1 MSILIWRFFISDFAY
16 PLPRQTALINCSLLL
31 YPVNVN
37 QQNINVCVICRFPL
51 DQAGLEALL
60 ARLPGLKI
68 VPFDSSD
75 PTQVL
80 VFDYGNSGASHLPER
95 SPLTAL
101 LLLVAGDECPDLQP
115 EDSRGVLG
123 LFSKN
128 ETAEALSI
136 AIRQLSR
143 GEAYLSPALALSL
156 LQRKQSREDPP
167 EVELSTLT
175 EREREVLGLLAEGL
189 SNKAIAAR
197 LYLSVRTVDGHLSNL
212 YARLG
217 VRSRTEAMRL
227 AIEHNLVSRI
237 R

>member
-1 MSILIWRFFISDFAY
+1 
-16 PLPRQTALINCSLLL
+16 
-31 YPVNVN
+31 
-37 QQNINVCVICRFPL
+37 
-51 DQAGLEALL
+51 LEALI
-60 ARLPGLKI
+60 ARLPGLMI
-68 VPFDSSD
+68 LPFDSID
-75 PTQVL
+75 PPQVL
-80 VFDYGNSGASHLPER
+80 VYEVGNSGSIDMPER
-95 SPLTAL
+95 SFQTAL
-101 LLLVAGDECPDLQP
+101 LLLVQGDEPPDLP
-115 EDSRGVLG
+115 TEVGRGVLG

-136 AIRQLSR
+136 AIRQLAR

-156 LQRKQSREDPP
+156 LQSKQSQEGLP
-167 EVELSTLT
+167 EVELSSLT

-227 AIEHNLVSRI
+227 AIEHDLVPRI

>member
-1 MSILIWRFFISDFAY
+1 MRAI
-16 PLPRQTALINCSLLL
+16 LL
-31 YPVNVN
+31 YSGIMS
-37 QQNINVCVICRFPL
+37 QRFINVSMIGRFPL

-60 ARLPGLKI
+60 ARLPGFRI
-68 VPFDSSD
+68 VPFGISD
-75 PTQVL
+75 PPQVL
-80 VFDYGNSGASHLPER
+80 VFDYGNGEACYLPKI
-95 SPLTAL
+95 SPYTAL
-101 LLLVAGDECPDLQP
+101 LLLVAGDECPDLPP
-115 EDSRGVLG
+115 EASKGVLG

-128 ETAEALSI
+128 ESVEALSI

-156 LQRKQSREDPP
+156 LQRKQSRENPP

-175 EREREVLGLLAEGL
+175 EREREVLVLLAEGL

-227 AIEHNLVSRI
+227 AIEHGLVS
-237 R
+237 

>member
-1 MSILIWRFFISDFAY
+1 
-16 PLPRQTALINCSLLL
+16 
-31 YPVNVN
+31 VN
-37 QQNINVCVICRFPL
+37 QPNITVHVLCRFPL

-60 ARLPGLKI
+60 ARLPGIKI
-68 VPFDSSD
+68 IPLDSSD
-75 PTQVL
+75 PPQVL
-80 VFDYGNSGASHLPER
+80 VFDYGNSGFIDPPER
-95 SPLTAL
+95 SSLTAL
-101 LLLVAGDECPDLQP
+101 LLLVPGDECPDLP
-115 EDSRGVLG
+115 ADASTGVLG

-156 LQRKQSREDPP
+156 LKRKQSQEDIP

-197 LYLSVRTVDGHLSNL
+197 LYLSVRTVDGHLSKL

-227 AIEHNLVSRI
+227 AINLNLVHRI

>member
-1 MSILIWRFFISDFAY
+1 M
-16 PLPRQTALINCSLLL
+16 L
-31 YPVNVN
+31 YAVNVT
-37 QQNINVCVICRFPL
+37 QQYITVRVICRFEL
-51 DQAGLEALL
+51 DQAGLEALI
-60 ARLPGLKI
+60 ARLPGLTI
-68 VPFDSSD
+68 LTFDTID
-75 PTQVL
+75 PPQVL
-80 VFDYGNSGASHLPER
+80 VYDYGNSGSIDLPER
-95 SPLTAL
+95 SPQTAL
-101 LLLVAGDECPDLQP
+101 LLLVPGDEPPDLPP
-115 EDSRGVLG
+115 EASRGILG

-136 AIRQLSR
+136 AIRQLAR

-156 LQRKQSREDPP
+156 LHRKQSQEDQP
-167 EVELSTLT
+167 EVDLNSLT
-175 EREREVLGLLAEGL
+175 EREREVLGLLTEGL

-227 AIEHNLVSRI
+227 AIEHNLVPRI

>member
-1 MSILIWRFFISDFAY
+1 M
-16 PLPRQTALINCSLLL
+16 
-31 YPVNVN
+31 N
-37 QQNINVCVICRFPL
+37 QQNITVCVICSFPL

-60 ARLPGLKI
+60 ARLPGLQV
-68 VPFDSSD
+68 VPFNSS
-75 PTQVL
+75 PPPQVL
-80 VFDYGNSGASHLPER
+80 VFDYRNGGTHHLPDL
-95 SPLTAL
+95 SPPTSL
-101 LLLVAGDECPDLQP
+101 LLLIAGDECPDLPPAVGQ
-115 EDSRGVLG
+115 GVLG

-128 ETAEALSI
+128 ETDEALSI

-156 LQRKQSREDPP
+156 LQQKQSREVVP
-167 EVELSTLT
+167 EFEFGKLT

-212 YARLG
+212 YVRLG

>member
-1 MSILIWRFFISDFAY
+1 MYSGNMSQRIITVS
-16 PLPRQTALINCSLLL
+16 
-31 YPVNVN
+31 
-37 QQNINVCVICRFPL
+37 VICQFPL
-51 DQAGLEALL
+51 DQAGWVALL
-60 ARLPGLKI
+60 ARLPGLEV
-68 VPFDSSD
+68 VPFDSSE
-75 PTQVL
+75 PPHVL
-80 VFDYGNSGASHLPER
+80 VFDYGKNESNQLPER

-101 LLLVAGDECPDLQP
+101 LLLVPGNECPELP
-115 EDSRGVLG
+115 TEASRGVLG

-128 ETAEALSI
+128 ESVEALSI
-136 AIRQLSR
+136 AIRQVAR

-156 LQRKQSREDPP
+156 LKRKQSRETLPKI
-167 EVELSTLT
+167 ELSTLT
-175 EREREVLGLLAEGL
+175 EREREVLALLAEGL

-227 AIEHNLVSRI
+227 AIEQGLISQI

>member
-1 MSILIWRFFISDFAY
+1 MIQHLITVSA
-16 PLPRQTALINCSLLL
+16 
-31 YPVNVN
+31 
-37 QQNINVCVICRFPL
+37 ICRFPL

-60 ARLPGLKI
+60 AHLPGLQ
-68 VPFDSSD
+68 VVLFDLSA
-75 PTQVL
+75 PPQVL
-80 VFDYGNSGASHLPER
+80 VYDYGTDWTGLPEVP
-95 SPLTAL
+95 PLTAL
-101 LLLVAGDECPDLQP
+101 LLLIPGDECPDLPP
-115 EDSRGVLG
+115 EAGRGVLG
-123 LFSKN
+123 LFSKS

-136 AIRQLSR
+136 AIRQVAR

-156 LQRKQSREDPP
+156 LQRKQNQATLH

-175 EREREVLGLLAEGL
+175 ERELEVLSLLAEGL

-212 YARLG
+212 YSRLG

-227 AIEHNLVSRI
+227 AIERNLVSRI